1 MSTQTA
7 ERHATGH
14 VAVHRHEWLARFAE
28 DVAAQTLG
36 TVTGAGLLYVAAGWF
51 GMLEPPPARVVVVVL
66 LAAALP
72 AAVALTVRGR
82 HAARDVA
89 GGAGHAE

>member
-1 MSTQTA
+1 MDTQA
-7 ERHATGH
+7 VSHAT
-14 VAVHRHEWLARFAE
+14 VHRHEWVARFAE

-51 GMLEPPPARVVVVVL
+51 GMLEPPPARVVVVVVL

-72 AAVALTVRGR
+72 ATAVLTLRGR
-82 HAARDVA
+82 HAVGDVA
-89 GGAGHAE
+89 RGAGHAE

>member
-1 MSTQTA
+1 MRTQA
-7 ERHATGH
+7 ASRAT
-14 VAVHRHEWLARFAE
+14 VHRHEWLARFAE

-72 AAVALTVRGR
+72 AAAVAAVRGR
-82 HAARDVA
+82 HGVGDVV

>member
-7 ERHATGH
+7 ERRLSG
-14 VAVHRHEWLARFAE
+14 HRHEWLARFAE
-28 DVAAQTLG
+28 DVAAQTMG
-36 TVTGAGLLYVAAGWF
+36 TVIGAGLLYVAAGWF

-72 AAVALTVRGR
+72 VAAVLTLRGH
-82 HAARDVA
+82 HAGRADA
-89 GGAGHAE
+89 SGAGHAR

>member
-1 MSTQTA
+1 MDA
-7 ERHATGH
+7 RHG
-14 VAVHRHEWLARFAE
+14 HEWLVRFAE
-28 DVAAQTLG
+28 EVAAQTLG

-72 AAVALTVRGR
+72 AAAVLALRGR
-82 HAARDVA
+82 RALVDVA
-89 GGAGHAE
+89 RGAGHAE